1 MKRNQLFV
9 IPVFAALAAA
19 ALPAA
24 AWDNAGHSQIADIAW
39 TKLNAA
45 TKREIGKILAAGEP
59 KFRPTGASESSIR
72 DAFRKTATFPDYI
85 KGNRNTIYE
94 SMIPTMNGL
103 FFKTAPPNPQDNE
116 DKLCKTWHYYDV
128 PLNDVSGHTP
138 KESNAL
144 AALTRTQQQLGQLEN
159 TSRPNR
165 KRLFWWL
172 SWAEHLVGD
181 LHQPLH
187 CVSNFQYLPDGDE
200 GGNLFMVQTSDQSRP
215 VRLHGYWDG
224 GIARAIGDDKSLGQ
238 DPTVTA
244 VSSRWS
250 AKYAPSATVANNTNI
265 KSWIDAG
272 AELAKSSVYAGI
284 APDSVL
290 SPSYETAHAELC
302 RKQATVAGYRLA
314 SMLNRLL
321 SR

>member
-85 KGNRNTIYE
+85 KGNRNTIYK

-138 KESNAL
+138 KELNAL

-159 TSRPNR
+159 TSRPIANGCSGGYPGQSI
-165 KRLFWWL
+165 WWATCI
-172 SWAEHLVGD
+172 SPCTAY
-181 LHQPLH
+181 P
-187 CVSNFQYLPDGDE
+187 
-200 GGNLFMVQTSDQSRP
+200 TSSICPMATKAAISLWCRHRISRVP
-215 VRLHGYWDG
+215 FGCTATG
-224 GIARAIGDDKSLGQ
+224 M
-238 DPTVTA
+238 A
-244 VSSRWS
+244 VSR
-250 AKYAPSATVANNTNI
+250 AQSATTRA
-265 KSWIDAG
+265 W
-272 AELAKSSVYAGI
+272 AKI
-284 APDSVL
+284 QP
-290 SPSYETAHAELC
+290 
-302 RKQATVAGYRLA
+302 
-314 SMLNRLL
+314 
-321 SR
+321 